1 MADADYSSGEND
13 GSLVISARL
22 GGLTWLFPGD
32 IEEIG
37 EEMLLNKKT
46 DLKADILKV
55 AHHGSKT
62 STTDD
67 FIQAVDPTV
76 AIISAGKN
84 NIYGHPN
91 KGVLERLHAKNIT
104 VWRTDVN
111 GTISFKY
118 SQKKGTFFLQM
129 P

>member
-1 MADADYSSGEND
+1 M
-13 GSLVISARL
+13 
-22 GGLTWLFPGD
+22 TWLFPGD